1 MINVYAS
8 QNARSGPWGAGCS
21 RGLPRRCR
29 SRRAAYP
36 WLWGRGGAGPSRPP
50 PTLALSLF
58 PLFSPDRLLPAPP
71 PPIPASLRLPRSRDP
86 SLRGTNHSA
95 RGGTSRPSPAG
106 GGAGCW
112 AALRGAGGGSRRRWR
127 RRRGAGT
134 GRQRRAAAG
143 CAAAVSAGRGRRP
156 AGPGGCAGR
165 RRSFV
170 SVPRASLRSRTWS
183 GDDAL
188 CPRLFVR
195 LLAAG
200 LRREPAPPGA
210 ASHLS
215 ALREPG
221 SPAGPSRRAADG
233 SHPSR
238 STVRAGDPLRSPS
251 YLRTARDVSLR
262 GEVRTGLAVLT

>member
-1 MINVYAS
+1 MLRKTPGA
-8 QNARSGPWGAGCS
+8 APGGPAALADCPGAAPHAAPLTPGC
-21 RGLPRRCR
+21 
-29 SRRAAYP
+29 
-36 WLWGRGGAGPSRPP
+36 GGAAGQDPAGRRQPSPYR
-50 PTLALSLF
+50 SF
-58 PLFSPDRLLPAPP
+58 RSFLPIASSQPHP

-251 YLRTARDVSLR
+251 HLRAARDVSLR